1 MQKENHIAF
10 KEWASVVSAL
20 ARGKQ
25 ILILRKGGIREEG
38 GEFQV
43 EHNEFF
49 LFPTYEHQNK
59 EDLKSSAY
67 DDLNQAIQTK
77 PDPTKTP
84 IRYYVQTKSVIHLA
98 EESDLKRL
106 EPYHVWS
113 EKAVRE
119 RFHFGRQKGL
129 FLFVVRIFELP
140 SPYFIVAN
148 DPDYSGCKSWVEL
161 KQKLTTQG
169 ARPVISDID
178 FKKRF
183 EMINSLFLKSAQK
196 AQNLA
201 G

>member
-10 KEWASVVSAL
+10 KEWASIVGAL
-20 ARGKQ
+20 AQGKQ
-25 ILILRKGGIREEG
+25 ILILRKGGVREKS
-38 GEFQV
+38 GEFQI

-59 EDLKSSAY
+59 EDLKPIAY
-67 DDLNQAIQTK
+67 DDLSQAIQAK
-77 PDPTKTP
+77 PDPAKTP
-84 IRYYVQTKSVIHLA
+84 IRYYARTTNVIHLT

-113 EKAVRE
+113 EKAIHE

-129 FLFVVRIFELP
+129 FVLLVRIFELP
-140 SPYFIVAN
+140 SPHLIVAN

-161 KQKLTTQG
+161 KQELTTQG
-169 ARPVISDID
+169 ARPVISGVD

-183 EMINSLFLKSAQK
+183 EIINSLFLKSAQK
-196 AQNLA
+196 TQN
-201 G
+201 